1 MKTVTNQNAKGYV
14 YILGNNLFPHL
25 LKIGRTSR
33 TTEIRC
39 KELSHSTAIP
49 EPFFII
55 DSFFSYNSYLL
66 EYLTHAYL
74 MCENKRY
81 NLLKEFFITNKNE
94 ASAIIRALNA
104 YIQNNTTMNS
114 QSPVG
119 FTPWDI
125 LPEEDYVIN
134 ENNWVDP
141 FLYCAKFNFSSE
153 CPIGLNPVTWQNLI
167 NQLRLKKQL

>member
-33 TTEIRC
+33 TPKIRC
-39 KELSHSTAIP
+39 DELSRSTAIP
-49 EPFFII
+49 EPFFVI
-55 DSFFSYNSYLL
+55 NSIFTFNTYLL
-66 EYLTHAYL
+66 ENLTHAYL

-81 NLLKEFFITNKNE
+81 NPLKEFFYTNPTE
-94 ASAIIRALNA
+94 AFTIIQTLNA

-125 LPEEDYVIN
+125 LPEEDCVIN
-134 ENNWVDP
+134 ENNRVDP

-153 CPIGLNPVTWQNLI
+153 CPIGLNPITWQNLL